1 MFSSKVQ
8 QPAKS
13 WFKKIRGAKKSF
25 IAQRRDSRYVF
36 VLFISLIVF
45 LLCSLQA
52 IDKGLFDSLERPVF
66 NAINNL
72 PAQLEG
78 FMYGITQFGGLAA
91 LLFWCGL
98 AWFLINRRAALTV
111 AAGGFIAWYMAKF
124 VKALVERGRPG
135 DVLETVRLF
144 GGEVFGGFGFPSGHA
159 TVAAA
164 CATILYFQVDRKYRK
179 YLLWLV
185 FLVGLSRM
193 YLGAHFPLDI
203 IGGWALGAMIG
214 AGLSLFFGSSNKD
227 ISAVQIKAVL
237 RKKGYPMQSVRFA
250 NVDARG
256 SRPLFMTDSDGK
268 QYFAKIFGVQEH
280 AADWLF
286 KIYRFFRFKN
296 FQAEEPYINS
306 RRNIEME
313 SFASLWAKQAGVRVP
328 VIVDVLKIRNSW
340 MLIQE
345 RLDAIPLSEH
355 GQLRQKTLVDAWQQV
370 ARLHAANVAHRDLRA
385 ANLMVDKQG
394 DPWIIDFG
402 FAEVAPRKQRQYMD
416 IAELLMSMALVVGVK
431 RTLDAALPVIGAD
444 KMIRVLPYLRREV
457 FSGATAKAI
466 KDLKQDHK
474 SILEEMKTEI
484 KDCLDID
491 DDVGEVDIIRINR
504 RKVLNVVL
512 IGIFIYVIIPQ
523 FNAFKGIFDSL
534 DSLNAIW
541 LIPIVLASVATYFL
555 TALIYIILSS
565 VPLKLWPTT
574 MVQLAASFMSKIVP
588 GGVST
593 AGLNMRYMNR
603 SGIDTVDAS
612 AIIVTNNTLGFIMF
626 IIPLSLFLL
635 FSGRSLASLFTFQVT
650 LTQVVLALSG
660 LLLVLAI
667 LAARKKLRNKAVTA
681 ISNFAA
687 SIREFTNSPLEVGL
701 ASAASLA
708 VSLSYILCLYFCFL
722 AFGLSVGF
730 AGAVLVYITAVIAK
744 SVAPTPG
751 GLGPLEIAMISAL
764 VGLGVAKPE
773 ALSVVVLYRLA
784 TFWLP
789 IPFSLLAY
797 RYITRKR
804 LI

>member
-1 MFSSKVQ
+1 MLSSKVQ
-8 QPAKS
+8 QLVKP
-13 WFKKIRGAKKSF
+13 WPKKIRRARNSF
-25 IAQRRDSRYVF
+25 MAQRRDSRYVF

-52 IDKGLFDSLERPVF
+52 IDKGLFDSVERPVF

-78 FMYGITQFGGLAA
+78 FMYGITQFGGLTS

-135 DVLETVRLF
+135 DVLDTIRLF

-164 CATILYFQVDRKYRK
+164 CVAILFFQVDRRYRK

-203 IGGWALGAMIG
+203 LGGWALGAMIG
-214 AGLSLFFGSSNKD
+214 AGLSLLLGSSNKD
-227 ISAVQIKAVL
+227 ITAVQIKAVL

-256 SRPLFMTDSDGK
+256 SRPLFLTDSDGK

-345 RLDAIPLSEH
+345 KLDAIPLSEH
-355 GQLRQKTLVDAWQQV
+355 GNLRQRTLEDAWRQV

-394 DPWIIDFG
+394 NAWIIDFG

-416 IAELLMSMALVVGVK
+416 VAELLMSMALIVGVK
-431 RTLDAALPVIGAD
+431 RTLDAALPVVGPD
-444 KMIRVLPYLRREV
+444 KLIRVLPYLRREV
-457 FSGATAKAI
+457 FSGATAKAL
-466 KDLKQDHK
+466 KDNKHLV
-474 SILEEMKTEI
+474 EEMKTEI

-523 FNAFKGIFDSL
+523 LNAFKGVFDSL
-534 DSLNAIW
+534 GSLQTIW
-541 LIPIVLASVATYFL
+541 LVPIILASVATYIL
-555 TALIYIILSS
+555 TALIYVILSS

-574 MVQLAASFMSKIVP
+574 LVQLAASFMSKVVP

-593 AGLNMRYMNR
+593 AGLNLRYMNR
-603 SGIDTVDAS
+603 SGVDTVDAS
-612 AIIVTNNTLGFIMF
+612 AIIVTNNTLGFVMF
-626 IIPLSLFLL
+626 VIPLSLFLL
-635 FSGRSLASLFTFQVT
+635 FSGRSLASLLSFKITI
-650 LTQVVLALSG
+650 TQVILVLSG
-660 LLLVLAI
+660 LLILLAI
-667 LAARKKLRNKAVTA
+667 LAAKKKLRRKALSAV
-681 ISNFAA
+681 SNFAA

-744 SVAPTPG
+744 TIAPTPG

-797 RYITRKR
+797 RHITNKR
-804 LI
+804 II